1 MTLGPK
7 MAEKIV
13 TAWTFDDYT
22 LAEIAKIKL
31 QSEQIDCFL
40 AGENFVA
47 TYWLYSNA
55 DHGIKLKVKE
65 SDLATASQILNTVEP
80 MDPQQIEQFCPASTD
95 PADNCPKCS
104 SENIESEDNSF
115 TRNIFFLLYLLGP
128 QIFALVLIALFFL
141 RNKKYTCKTCNHNWN
156 FDRSGEID

>member
-1 MTLGPK
+1 MISGPK

-31 QSEQIDCFL
+31 QSEQINCFL

-47 TYWLYSNA
+47 TYWIYSNA

-65 SDLATASQILNTVEP
+65 SDFATALQILNTVEP
-80 MDPQQIEQFCPASTD
+80 MDPQQIEQFCPASTE

-104 SENIESEDNSF
+104 SENIESGYKGF
-115 TRNIFFLLYLLGP
+115 TTNILLILLLLGT
-128 QIFALVLIALFFL
+128 QLFALVLILFFLL
-141 RNKKYTCKTCNHNWN
+141 RNKKYTCKTCGHNWK
-156 FDRSGEID
+156 

>member
-1 MTLGPK
+1 MPSLTGQEILMTLGPK

-65 SDLATASQILNTVEP
+65 SDFATALQILNT
-80 MDPQQIEQFCPASTD
+80 T
-95 PADNCPKCS
+95 DNCLECG
-104 SENIESEDNSF
+104 SEDIESEHSSF
-115 TRNIFFLLYLLGP
+115 TRNIFFTIILLFFVTQFLP
-128 QIFALVLIALFFL
+128 LILIPLFFL
-141 RNKKYTCKTCNHNWN
+141 RNKNYTCKTCNHNWK
-156 FDRSGEID
+156 

>member
-1 MTLGPK
+1 MTSGPK

-13 TAWTFDDYT
+13 TAWTFNDYT

-40 AGENFVA
+40 SGENFVA

-65 SDLATASQILNTVEP
+65 SDFDRALQILGSVEKI
-80 MDPQQIEQFCPASTD
+80 DPQQIEQFCPD
-95 PADNCPKCS
+95 PAETGYNCPECG
-104 SENIESEDNSF
+104 SENIESQYKGV
-115 TRNIFFLLYLLGP
+115 TRNIFLTILLLGT
-128 QIFALVLIALFFL
+128 QLFALVLILFFL
-141 RNKKYTCKTCNHNWN
+141 LRRKIYICNNCGHNWK
-156 FDRSGEID
+156 